1 MSSTYTPK
9 EFGQLIGKATK
20 TLQKWDREGRLKA
33 HRSPQSNRRFY
44 THDQYLEYMG
54 LKAHNGGKTIVYARV
69 STAAQKPDLV
79 NQMAALKA
87 YCESRQIKVDEWMQ
101 DIGSG
106 LNYKRK
112 QFGRLMEQVE
122 LGQVRRII
130 IAHRDRLVRFG
141 YDYFDALCE
150 RHNTE
155 LIVVNGDSLSPE
167 QELVQDLIAIVTVFS
182 ARLQGLRSY
191 KKVLKEAALPKEAAL
206 RKEEDQ

>member
-1 MSSTYTPK
+1 MSSIYTPK

-54 LKAHNGGKTIVYARV
+54 LKAQEGGKTVVYARV

-79 NQMAALKA
+79 NQMAALRA
-87 YCESRQIKVDEWMQ
+87 YCETRQIKVDEWMQ

-122 LGQVRRII
+122 LGQVRRILL
-130 IAHRDRLVRFG
+130 AHRDRLVRFG
-141 YDYFDALCE
+141 YDYFEAFCE

-167 QELVQDLIAIVTVFS
+167 QELVADLMAIVSVFS
-182 ARLQGLRSY
+182 ARLHGLSSY
-191 KKVLKEAALPKEAAL
+191 KNVLKEAAL
-206 RKEEDQ
+206 RTEEEP

>member
-1 MSSTYTPK
+1 MSSTYSPK

-20 TLQKWDREGRLKA
+20 TLQRWDREGRLKA

-54 LKAHNGGKTIVYARV
+54 LKAREEGKTIVYARV
-69 STAAQKPDLV
+69 STGAQKADLA

-87 YCESRQIKVDEWMQ
+87 YCESRQIKVDEWIY

-106 LNYKRK
+106 LYYKRK

-141 YDYFDALCE
+141 YDYFEAFCE

-155 LIVVNGDSLSPE
+155 LMVVNGDTMSPE
-167 QELVQDLIAIVTVFS
+167 QELVQDLLAIVTVFG
-182 ARLQGLRSY
+182 ARLHGLRSY
-191 KKVLKEAALPKEAAL
+191 KKVLKEAALHKEVG
-206 RKEEDQ
+206 QC

>member
-9 EFGQLIGKATK
+9 EFGRLIGKATK

-44 THDQYLEYMG
+44 THDHHLEYMG
-54 LKAHNGGKTIVYARV
+54 LKASEAGKTIVYARV
-69 STAAQKPDLV
+69 STATQKRDLA
-79 NQMAALKA
+79 NQLAALTA

-101 DIGSG
+101 EIGSG

-122 LGQVRRII
+122 LGQVRRILL
-130 IAHRDRLVRFG
+130 AYRDRLVRFG
-141 YDYFDALCE
+141 YDYFEAFCE

-155 LIVVNGDSLSPE
+155 LIVVNGDTMSPE
-167 QELVQDLIAIVTVFS
+167 QELVQDLLAIVTVFED
-182 ARLQGLRSY
+182 RLDGLRSY
-191 KKVLKEAALPKEAAL
+191 KKVLKEAAL
-206 RKEEDQ
+206 RKEEGQ

>member
-1 MSSTYTPK
+1 
-9 EFGQLIGKATK
+9 
-20 TLQKWDREGRLKA
+20 
-33 HRSPQSNRRFY
+33 
-44 THDQYLEYMG
+44 MG
-54 LKAHNGGKTIVYARV
+54 LKAREAGKTIVYARV
-69 STAAQKPDLV
+69 STAAQKLDLA
-79 NQMAALKA
+79 NQMAVLKA

-141 YDYFDALCE
+141 YDYFEAFCE

-155 LIVVNGDSLSPE
+155 LIVVNGDTMSPS
-167 QELVQDLIAIVTVFS
+167 QELVQDLLAIVSVFG
-182 ARLQGLRSY
+182 ARLPGLRSY
-191 KKVLKEAALPKEAAL
+191 KKML
-206 RKEEDQ
+206 

>member
-1 MSSTYTPK
+1 MPSIYTPK

-54 LKAHNGGKTIVYARV
+54 LKAKEAGKTIVYARV
-69 STAAQKPDLV
+69 STAAQKPDLT
-79 NQMAALKA
+79 NQIATLKA
-87 YCESRQIKVDEWMQ
+87 YCEERRIKVDEWMQ

-112 QFGRLMEQVE
+112 HFGQLMEQVE

-141 YDYFDALCE
+141 YDYFEAFCE
-150 RHNTE
+150 RHNTQ

-167 QELVQDLIAIVTVFS
+167 QELVADLIAIVTVFS
-182 ARLQGLRSY
+182 ARLHGLRSY
-191 KKVLKEAALPKEAAL
+191 KKVLKEAAL
-206 RKEEDQ
+206 RKPGGGA

>member
-54 LKAHNGGKTIVYARV
+54 LKAREAGKTIVYARV
-69 STAAQKPDLV
+69 STAAQKPDLA
-79 NQMAALKA
+79 NQISALKA
-87 YCESRQIKVDEWMQ
+87 YCESHQIKVDEWMQ

-106 LNYKRK
+106 LNYTRK

-122 LGQVRRII
+122 LGQVRRIL

-141 YDYFDALCE
+141 YDYFEAFCE

-155 LIVVNGDSLSPE
+155 LIVVNGDTMSPE
-167 QELVQDLIAIVTVFS
+167 QELVQDLLAIVNVFG
-182 ARLQGLRSY
+182 ARLHVLRSY
-191 KKVLKEAALPKEAAL
+191 KKVLKEAVS
-206 RKEEDQ
+206 REEEGQ

>member
-1 MSSTYTPK
+1 MSSIYTPK
-9 EFGQLIGKATK
+9 NFGQLIGKATK

-54 LKAHNGGKTIVYARV
+54 LKAREAGKTIVYARV
-69 STAAQKPDLV
+69 STAAQKPDLA
-79 NQMAALKA
+79 NQMAALTA
-87 YCESRQIKVDEWMQ
+87 YCESRQIKVDAWMQ

-106 LNYKRK
+106 LNYQRK

-141 YDYFDALCE
+141 YDYFEAVCQ

-155 LIVVNGDSLSPE
+155 LIVVNGDTMSPE
-167 QELVQDLIAIVTVFS
+167 QELVQDLQTIVSVFG
-182 ARLQGLRSY
+182 ARLHGLRSY
-191 KKVLKEAALPKEAAL
+191 KQVLKAAAL
-206 RKEEDQ
+206 RKEEGE

>member
-54 LKAHNGGKTIVYARV
+54 LKAKEAGKTLVYTRV
-69 STAAQKPDLV
+69 STAAQKPDLAK
-79 NQMAALKA
+79 QMAALCA

-112 QFGRLMEQVE
+112 QFNRLMEQVE
-122 LGQVRRII
+122 LGQVRRVI

-141 YDYFDALCE
+141 FDYFEAFCQ

-155 LIVVNGDSLSPE
+155 LVVVNGDSLSPE
-167 QELVQDLIAIVTVFS
+167 QELVQDLMAITTLFS
-182 ARLQGLRSY
+182 ARLHGLRSY
-191 KKVLKEAALPKEAAL
+191 KKVLKEAAL
-206 RKEEDQ
+206 RKAEEQ